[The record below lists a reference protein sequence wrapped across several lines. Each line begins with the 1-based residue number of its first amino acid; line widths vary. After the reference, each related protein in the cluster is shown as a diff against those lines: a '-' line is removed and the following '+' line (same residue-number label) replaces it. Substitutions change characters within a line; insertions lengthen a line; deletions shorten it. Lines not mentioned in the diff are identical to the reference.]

1 MILVLGPGGAGYFRT
16 WVGRGVRPVESRIN
30 SMVMR
35 HKRLEG
41 LGGLGRLARLWALLP
56 LVAALGACDDFG
68 LRTRGQGELR
78 WIITGSGPDTR
89 AEVGTWKG
97 ADTPSATT
105 GARTSASDTRAEVGT
120 GTGADTGA
128 STTDTRGSALDTRA
142 EVGTGSMPDTR
153 ASAEIPDTN
162 DFILKVSDAGGK
174 VLYEGAYG
182 ESPESLLVD
191 AGSYT
196 VAVHSIEFTAPGFSR
211 PVYGDEQVVVV
222 KAGSTVTVR
231 LNCILEN
238 AGVRLQVAPDFLT
251 SYPDGVLYLKSGD
264 TRLMYG
270 YSEKR
275 IAYFKPGPIS
285 LVLNN
290 RGVDEVLLTRTLD
303 ARTILTLNL
312 SAPHGGTAAASS
324 ITVAVD
330 TAKVW
335 NHESYVIGGG
345 SGSGGSGS
353 GSGLGDDSAS
363 DIDNAYSVA
372 QAHDHTGEDDV
383 WVFGYIVGGDL
394 STAGTTV
401 KTSKLT
407 KATHLAIA
415 SRSTVTAKASCV
427 AVELPKGAIRDAL
440 NLVDHPDLIGTRVY
454 LKGSLVP
461 SYFGTTG
468 LKSVSDYV
476 LK

>member
-1 MILVLGPGGAGYFRT
+1 
-16 WVGRGVRPVESRIN
+16 
-30 SMVMR
+30 MR
-35 HKRLEG
+35 LK
-41 LGGLGRLARLWALLP
+41 RLWALLP

-68 LRTRGQGELR
+68 LKSGGQGELR
-78 WIITGSGPDTR
+78 WIIGDSGS
-89 AEVGTWKG
+89 V
-97 ADTPSATT
+97 
-105 GARTSASDTRAEVGT
+105 
-120 GTGADTGA
+120 
-128 STTDTRGSALDTRA
+128 
-142 EVGTGSMPDTR
+142 TR
-153 ASAEIPDTN
+153 ASAAEIPDTN
-162 DFILKVSDAGGK
+162 DFILKVSDAGGRI
-174 VLYEGAYG
+174 LYEGAYG
-182 ESPESLLVD
+182 DSPESLLVD

-222 KAGSTVTVR
+222 KAGATVTVR
-231 LNCILEN
+231 LDCVLEN

-251 SYPDGVLYLKSGD
+251 SYPDGVLFLKSGD

-285 LVLNN
+285 LILNN
-290 RGVDEVLLTRTLD
+290 RGADETLLTRTLD
-303 ARTILTLNL
+303 ARTILTLSI
-312 SAPHGGTAAASS
+312 SAPHGGAAAASS

-345 SGSGGSGS
+345 GSGS
-353 GSGLGDDSAS
+353 GSGSGGGSGGDDDPGSEL
-363 DIDNAYSVA
+363 DNAYSVS
-372 QAHDHTGEDDV
+372 QASDHVGEDGV

-401 KTSKLT
+401 KTSKPT

-415 SRSTVTAKASCV
+415 ARSTVTAKASCV
-427 AVELPKGAIRDAL
+427 AVELPKGAVRDAL
-440 NLVDHPDLIGTRVY
+440 NLVDHPDLIGSRVY
-454 LKGSLVP
+454 LKGSIVA